1 LVIWQVPEPV
11 SGSRHRYKYRLAYV
25 VRGVCRVGIEMQND
39 VTRRILATAKDQRKA
54 GNDRISFESA
64 GELWRVLAP
73 KRMEIV
79 RAMTG
84 AGPLTIREVAHRVGR
99 DFKTVHSDVR
109 MLANTGVLDRTDS
122 GRWNFVTTECMSN
135 ST

>member
-1 LVIWQVPEPV
+1 M
-11 SGSRHRYKYRLAYV
+11 RTV
-25 VRGVCRVGIEMQND
+25 VLGIEMQND

-84 AGPLTIREVAHRVGR
+84 AGPVTIRENVR
-99 DFKTVHSDVR
+99 DFKAVHSGVR

-135 ST
+135 PT

>member
-1 LVIWQVPEPV
+1 M
-11 SGSRHRYKYRLAYV
+11 RTV
-25 VRGVCRVGIEMQND
+25 VLGIEMQND

-84 AGPLTIREVAHRVGR
+84 AGPLTIREVARRVGR
-99 DFKTVHSDVR
+99 DFKAVHSDVR

>member
-1 LVIWQVPEPV
+1 M
-11 SGSRHRYKYRLAYV
+11 RTV
-25 VRGVCRVGIEMQND
+25 VLGIEMQND

-84 AGPLTIREVAHRVGR
+84 AGPLTIREVAH
-99 DFKTVHSDVR
+99 DFKAVHSDVR

-135 ST
+135 PT